1 MGNSF
6 SIYTAV
12 VGNYDEIK
20 QPLVVDERF
29 DFILF
34 SNDIVEKQIGIWQV
48 RPIPYFNPIQTK
60 IARWVKTHPEELLGE
75 YDASLWVD
83 SNIIITSSFVYDR
96 IAQLYQD
103 GILVSTMKHFKR
115 NCVYEEMFEILC
127 CGFERE
133 KVVLHWG
140 QLLRKENYPRNNG
153 LCETGVFFRIHSC
166 KEVAKFDEM
175 WWKCVDQYSR
185 RDQFSVNYVLWKLGL
200 SWQYFL
206 PDGRSVYN
214 SDCFMHVEHKDIG
227 CVPQRIK
234 RGQTE
239 AWLVRYY
246 SKCHNKRKQIMDLYY
261 KIYGYPMPELWA
273 FLYGQ
278 FFRFRYVLM
287 RK

>member
-1 MGNSF
+1 MSNRF
-6 SIYTAV
+6 VIYTAV

-20 QPLVVDERF
+20 QPRVVDNRF
-29 DFILF
+29 DYILF
-34 SNDIVEKQIGIWQV
+34 SNDIREKNVGIWQV
-48 RPIPYFNPIQTK
+48 RPIPYHNPIQTK
-60 IARWVKTHPEELLGE
+60 IARWVKTHPEELLDE
-75 YDASLWVD
+75 YEASLWID
-83 SNIIITSSFVYDR
+83 SNIIIKDGYVYDR
-96 IAQLYQD
+96 FSELFENKV
-103 GILVSTMKHFKR
+103 LVSTMKHFQR
-115 NCVYEEMFEILC
+115 ECVYEEMFEILC

-133 KVVLHWG
+133 KVVLRWG
-140 QLLRKENYPRNNG
+140 QLLRNEKYPQNNG
-153 LCETGVFFRIHSC
+153 LCETGVFFRIHSDD
-166 KEVAKFDEM
+166 EVARFDIM
-175 WWKCVDQYSR
+175 WWDCIDKYSR

-200 SWQYFL
+200 SWQYFM

-227 CVPQRIK
+227 CVPQRITWG
-234 RGQTE
+234 RAE